1 MYIYIYV
8 YLSTIRYSGRR
19 KIFTV
24 GGSMGGDEKQSTS
37 LSQKSSSSDQHSS
50 ATEGQPVSMSM
61 MNETGQPS
69 EPASAPTL
77 HNFLSDPPT
86 PPGRNSTGEAFV
98 ASPLSGVF
106 YKRKHTAKS
115 SMEVSRAVKKGGVFE
130 IKVS

>member
-1 MYIYIYV
+1 
-8 YLSTIRYSGRR
+8 
-19 KIFTV
+19 
-24 GGSMGGDEKQSTS
+24 MGGDEKQSTS
-37 LSQKSSSSDQHSS
+37 LSQKSSSSDQHS
-50 ATEGQPVSMSM
+50 
-61 MNETGQPS
+61 
-69 EPASAPTL
+69 SAPTL